1 MKILYQ
7 ILPISLLPLL
17 AVLSIN
23 YYQSEHIKQIHK
35 TNTINSFITI
45 EKNISELLNKK
56 TRTYKQFS
64 HLIVTSSNIQN
75 AIKTRDNNVLYTT
88 AKKYIDSKLFTK
100 ILFIDNKGF
109 VIARGENEYLFND
122 NIKNTLLKDI
132 FNKKEELSAIVE
144 FDGKYNLIYL
154 KPIYRFDVEFA
165 GYILIG
171 ETIDSNFLETLNINN
186 YFLKFDFKNDK
197 TIDNFNSLYSIN
209 KDQYENYTFTLKY
222 KQLTKSDTSPIITI
236 YKNYKNED
244 KLFENNSINLSNF
257 IILML
262 FILPIIIWYLTKK
275 ILSPINNLNKTLA
288 NFMDNKISLDKTIK
302 QLKNVPSSNIEIE
315 QIIKS
320 VLSSLTKLYNTQHK
334 LITEKEKTQKADQY
348 KSEFISNISTQ
359 IDQPLNTILTFGDI
373 LQQTNLDKEQKN
385 YLNPIVKN
393 SYKLKNIFSD
403 LIDLSNIAYENLK
416 LDIAPIDIEMTF
428 DDIEKFFKVEIENKG
443 LEFEIYIDPLQSDL
457 CLYLDKERFKQVVS
471 KFIENSL
478 EYTSSG
484 YIKISFT
491 IDHLDTDSSELDF
504 TVNISDSGKGIDKE
518 NKLRIQNSFEN
529 SHIYYDKKYGSIGLD
544 LSLANKLI
552 KLMNGNIILSSEVGK
567 GTTFSLSFNKI
578 RFNKDKPCS
587 NNETSKEKR
596 SIIVADTDIQNNDII
611 KEYLCKNSQDINI
624 IQTDNGY
631 DTVKYCFNSQC
642 EIPLIIINDNIR
654 SMKIKELLDYLRS
667 NDHTKNIK
675 LLIIKDELSV
685 IEEADHIKTINKPID
700 LKKLS
705 KSLKKLDMIIN
716 PN

>member
-35 TNTINSFITI
+35 TNTINSFIAI
-45 EKNISELLNKK
+45 EKNINELLNKK

-64 HLIVTSSNIQN
+64 QHIGTSSNILN
-75 AIKTRDNNVLYTT
+75 AIKTRDNNVLYIT

-100 ILFIDNKGF
+100 ILFIDKDGF
-109 VIARGENEYLFND
+109 VIARGGNEYLFND
-122 NIKNTLLKDI
+122 DIKDTLLKDI
-132 FNKKEELSAIVE
+132 FNKKGEFSGILE
-144 FDGKYNLIYL
+144 FDGDYNFIYL

-171 ETIDSNFLETLNINN
+171 EIIDSDFLETLNINN
-186 YFLKFDFKNDK
+186 YFLKLDFEDKK
-197 TIDNFNSLYSIN
+197 TIDNFDSRYSIS
-209 KDQYENYTFTLKY
+209 QESYENYTFKLKY
-222 KQLTKSDTSPIITI
+222 KQLSRIDTPPVVTI
-236 YKNYKNED
+236 FKNYKDED

-262 FILPIIIWYLTKK
+262 FILPIIIWYLTKR

-288 NFMDNKISLDKTIK
+288 NFMENKISLDKTIK
-302 QLKNVPSSNIEIE
+302 QLKNVPSSNVEIE

-373 LQQTNLDKEQKN
+373 LQQTNLDREQKN

-416 LDIAPIDIEMTF
+416 LDIAPTDINLIF
-428 DDIEKFFKVEIENKG
+428 DEIERFFKIEIENKG
-443 LEFEIYIDPLQSDL
+443 LEFEVYVDPSQNDH
-457 CLYLDKERFKQVVS
+457 CLYLDKNRFKQIVS

-478 EYTSSG
+478 EFTSSG
-484 YIKISFT
+484 YIKISCI
-491 IDHLDTDSSELDF
+491 IDHIDTKSSELDF
-504 TVNISDSGKGIDKE
+504 TVNISDSGMGIEKE
-518 NKLRIQNSFEN
+518 DKLRIQNSFEN

-552 KLMNGNIILSSEVGK
+552 KLMNGDIILSSEIGK
-567 GTTFSLSFNKI
+567 GTTFSLSFNKM
-578 RFNKDKPCS
+578 RFDTNKPCK
-587 NNETSKEKR
+587 NNEKQKEEK
-596 SIIVADTDIQNNDII
+596 SIIVADTDIQSNDLI
-611 KEYLCKNSQDINI
+611 KEYLAKSFPNIDI

-631 DTVKYCFNSQC
+631 DTVKYCFNHRC
-642 EIPLIIINDNIR
+642 EIQLIIVNDNIR

-667 NDHTKNIK
+667 NDHTKYIK
-675 LLIIKDELSV
+675 LIVIKDTKNN
-685 IEEADHIKTINKPID
+685 IEESDHIKTINKPID
-700 LKKLS
+700 IKKLS

-716 PN
+716 IG